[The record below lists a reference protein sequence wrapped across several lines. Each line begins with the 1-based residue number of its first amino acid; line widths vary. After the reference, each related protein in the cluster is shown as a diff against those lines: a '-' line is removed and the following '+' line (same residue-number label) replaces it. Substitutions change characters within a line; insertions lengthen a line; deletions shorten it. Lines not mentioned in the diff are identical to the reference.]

1 MRNLNYQ
8 LKILCRHSH
17 EGSFETRVGRERQLT
32 AIANQLHELGFRQL
46 QATSLKQ
53 KHVRAL
59 VEHWKGQNL
68 SAGTIKNRMSCLRWW
83 AEKVNRRAVV
93 AGSNDFYGIPDRQ
106 FVSDNSKAKG
116 LAREQLDQVKDEHV
130 RMSLRLQKAFGLRR
144 EEALKIRPRWADRGD
159 HLHLKASWTKGGRD
173 RTVPIRTR
181 EQRALLEQAKRL
193 AGVGALIPGGRSYIE
208 QLRIY
213 ERHTANAGLSKMHG
227 LRHAYAQQRYLELTG
242 WPSPQGGG
250 PSKKDLT
257 PAQQQADQLARLAIS
272 RELGHVREQITAV
285 YLGR

>member
-1 MRNLNYQ
+1 MRDLNYQ
-8 LKILCRHSH
+8 LKMLCRHSH

-32 AIANQLHELGFRQL
+32 AIANQLHQLGFRQL

-53 KHVRAL
+53 KHVKAL
-59 VEHWKGQNL
+59 VDHWQGKNL
-68 SAGTIKNRMSCLRWW
+68 SPGTIKNRMSCLRWW

-130 RMSLRLQKAFGLRR
+130 RMSLRLQQAFGLRR

-159 HLHLKASWTKGGRD
+159 HLHLKASWTKGGRE

-193 AGVGALIPGGRSYIE
+193 AGVGALIPRGRSYIE

-227 LRHAYAQQRYLELTG
+227 LRHAYAQHRYLELTG
-242 WPSPQGGG
+242 WPSPHAGG
-250 PSKKDLT
+250 PSKEKLSE
-257 PAQQQADQLARLAIS
+257 AQRQRDQDARLTIS
-272 RELGHVREQITAV
+272 KELGHVREQITAI

>member
-1 MRNLNYQ
+1 MRDLNYQ
-8 LKILCRHSH
+8 LKMLCRHSH

-59 VEHWKGQNL
+59 VDHWQGQDL
-68 SAGTIKNRMSCLRWW
+68 SPGTIKNRMSCLRWW

-106 FVSDNSKAKG
+106 FVSENSKAKG
-116 LAREQLDQVKDEHV
+116 LSCEQLDQVKDEHV

-159 HLHLKASWTKGGRD
+159 HLHLKASWTKGGRE

-193 AGVGALIPGGRSYIE
+193 AGLGALIPGGRSYIE

-242 WPSPQGGG
+242 WPSPHGGG
-250 PSKKDLT
+250 PSKKDLI

>member
-17 EGSFETRVGRERQLT
+17 EGSFETRVGRERQLA

-53 KHVRAL
+53 KHIRAL
-59 VEHWKGQNL
+59 VEHWQGQNL

-106 FVSDNSKAKG
+106 FVSESSKAKG
-116 LAREQLDQVKDEHV
+116 LAGEQLGQVKDEHV
-130 RMSLRLQKAFGLRR
+130 QMSLRLQQAFGLRR
-144 EEALKIRPRWADRGD
+144 EEALKIRLCWANRGD
-159 HLHLKASWTKGGRD
+159 HLHLKASWTKGGRE
-173 RTVPIRTR
+173 RIVPIRTK

-193 AGVGALIPGGRSYIE
+193 AGLGALIPGGRSYIE

-242 WPSPQGGG
+242 WPSPHGGG

-257 PAQQQADQLARLAIS
+257 PAQREADLQARLAIS

>member
-1 MRNLNYQ
+1 MRDLNYQ
-8 LKILCRHSH
+8 LKMLCRHSH

-59 VEHWKGQNL
+59 VDHWQGQNL
-68 SAGTIKNRMSCLRWW
+68 SPGTIKNRMSCLRWW
-83 AEKVNRRAVV
+83 AEKVNKRAVV

-116 LAREQLDQVKDEHV
+116 LAREQLDQVKDENV

-159 HLHLKASWTKGGRD
+159 HLHLKASWTKGGRE
-173 RTVPIRTR
+173 RTVPIRTKK
-181 EQRALLEQAKRL
+181 QRVLLEQAKRL
-193 AGVGALIPGGRSYIE
+193 AGLGALIPGGRSSIE

-242 WPSPQGGG
+242 WPSPHGGG

-257 PAQQQADQLARLAIS
+257 SAQQQADQKARLAIS

>member
-1 MRNLNYQ
+1 MRDLNYQ
-8 LKILCRHSH
+8 LKLLCKHSH
-17 EGSFETRVGRERQLT
+17 EGSFETRVGRERQLS

-46 QATSLKQ
+46 RATSLKR
-53 KHVRAL
+53 KHVQAL
-59 VEHWKGQNL
+59 VDHWLAQNL
-68 SAGTIKNRMSCLRWW
+68 SPGTIKNRMSCLRWW

-106 FVSDNSKAKG
+106 FVSHHSKARDLKWG
-116 LAREQLDQVKDEHV
+116 QLVLVKDEHV
-130 RMSLRLQKAFGLRR
+130 RMSLRLQQAFGLRR
-144 EEALKIRPRWADRGD
+144 EEAIKLQPRWADRGD
-159 HLHLKASWTKGGRD
+159 HLHLKASWTKGGRE

-193 AGVGALIPGGRSYIE
+193 VGLGALIPRGRQYIE

-242 WPSPQGGG
+242 WPSPHGGG

-257 PAQQQADQLARLAIS
+257 PAQRQFDLQARLAIS
-272 RELGHVREQITAV
+272 RELGHVRDQITAV

>member
-1 MRNLNYQ
+1 MRDLNYQ
-8 LKILCRHSH
+8 LKMLCRHSH

-32 AIANQLHELGFRQL
+32 AIANQLHDLGFRQL

-53 KHVRAL
+53 KHIKAL
-59 VEHWKGQNL
+59 VEHWLGQNL
-68 SAGTIKNRMSCLRWW
+68 SPGTIKNRMSCLRWW
-83 AEKVNRRAVV
+83 AEKVNKRAVV

-116 LAREQLDQVKDEHV
+116 LSREQLDQVKDEHV

-159 HLHLKASWTKGGRD
+159 HLHLKASWTKGGRE

-193 AGVGALIPGGRSYIE
+193 AGLGALIPGGRSYIE

-242 WPSPQGGG
+242 WPSPHGGG

-257 PAQQQADQLARLAIS
+257 PAQEQADQQARLAIS
-272 RELGHVREQITAV
+272 KELGHVREQITAV

>member
-1 MRNLNYQ
+1 MRDLNYQ
-8 LKILCRHSH
+8 LKMLCRHSH
-17 EGSFETRVGRERQLT
+17 EGSFETRVGRESQLT
-32 AIANQLHELGFRQL
+32 AIANQLHDLGFRQL

-53 KHVRAL
+53 KHIKAL
-59 VEHWKGQNL
+59 VEHWLGQNL
-68 SAGTIKNRMSCLRWW
+68 SPGTIKNRMSCLRWW
-83 AEKVNRRAVV
+83 AEKVNKRAVV

-116 LAREQLDQVKDEHV
+116 LSREQLDQVKDEHV

-159 HLHLKASWTKGGRD
+159 HLHLKASWTKGGRE

-193 AGVGALIPGGRSYIE
+193 AGLGALIPGGRSYIE

-242 WPSPQGGG
+242 WPSPHGGG

-257 PAQQQADQLARLAIS
+257 PAQEQADQQARLAIS
-272 RELGHVREQITAV
+272 KELGHVREQITAV